1 MRESQKTS
9 QELIAIGINHQTA
22 PVHIRE
28 QVAFPPPRIVQGLT
42 SLKAQSG
49 VLGCAILSTCNR
61 SEIYLTSEGF
71 SSSAL
76 LVWLHQFFELP
87 SETLTP
93 FIYEHR
99 GREAMVHINRVA
111 SGLNSLVLGEPQIL
125 GQMKDAYAFSR
136 SASALNGML
145 DRLFQHVFNTAK
157 QVRTETSI
165 GANPVSVAFA
175 GVTLAKQIFGDLSQ
189 YTALLI
195 GAGQTI
201 ELVARHLKEQGVNR
215 IIIANRTL
223 ANATSLAQ
231 EVGGYAITLADLPLH
246 LHEADIVISSTA
258 STLPILGKGAVE
270 SALKKRRH
278 QPMLMVDIA
287 VPRDIE
293 AEVAAL
299 EDVYL
304 YTVDDLTGIV
314 EENRKSR
321 ASAAESAE
329 EIIQLKTDQFL
340 HQWQLISD
348 AAPLI
353 RDYRSHAEQLRDL
366 SLVQALRALEAGHSA
381 EEVVKKLAHQLTN
394 KLTHTPCATIRDAG
408 NTGGDHLLQTARG
421 LLIPSS

>member
-1 MRESQKTS
+1 
-9 QELIAIGINHQTA
+9 
-22 PVHIRE
+22 
-28 QVAFPPPRIVQGLT
+28 
-42 SLKAQSG
+42 
-49 VLGCAILSTCNR
+49 
-61 SEIYLTSEGF
+61 
-71 SSSAL
+71 
-76 LVWLHQFFELP
+76 
-87 SETLTP
+87 
-93 FIYEHR
+93 
-99 GREAMVHINRVA
+99 
-111 SGLNSLVLGEPQIL
+111 
-125 GQMKDAYAFSR
+125 
-136 SASALNGML
+136 
-145 DRLFQHVFNTAK
+145 
-157 QVRTETSI
+157 
-165 GANPVSVAFA
+165 
-175 GVTLAKQIFGDLSQ
+175 
-189 YTALLI
+189 
-195 GAGQTI
+195 
-201 ELVARHLKEQGVNR
+201 
-215 IIIANRTL
+215 
-223 ANATSLAQ
+223 
-231 EVGGYAITLADLPLH
+231 
-246 LHEADIVISSTA
+246 
-258 STLPILGKGAVE
+258 
-270 SALKKRRH
+270 
-278 QPMLMVDIA
+278 MLMVDIA